1 MRGST
6 KASIIAPAAAKRLR
20 EIGTASMPRWPRRF
34 QIGGF
39 GRPIT
44 QGERPDFEPDL
55 DGRQADLA
63 RHTRPATLLF
73 YSLWMRI
80 HK

>member
-1 MRGST
+1 
-6 KASIIAPAAAKRLR
+6 
-20 EIGTASMPRWPRRF
+20 MPRWPRRF